1 MSDIDLTR
9 SADYRNVTDFYK
21 GKTDD
26 EIRASLDMHRGE
38 MISIMQNLSH
48 DFNKASAVRNSNAF
62 GMRKLIFLNPENP
75 AIPDAT
81 EGIKKWDRRGSLGTQ
96 NYEHI
101 EHHRIIDYPA
111 IFEQLHQEG
120 YMIYAVDNTPGYDP
134 QSLYD
139 MHFPAKSAFLFGEE
153 KLGLADDLINAADA
167 MVYIPQYGSVRSINV
182 GVAHGVIAAFYASQH
197 PPKLS

>member
-21 GKTDD
+21 GKSDD
-26 EIRASLDMHRGE
+26 EIRADLDQRRGE
-38 MISIMQNLSH
+38 MTSIMQNLSH

-75 AIPDAT
+75 AIPDAP

-101 EHHRIIDYPA
+101 EHRRVTDYQA
-111 IFEQLHQEG
+111 VFDQLHADG
-120 YMIYAVDNTPGYDP
+120 YTIYAVDNTPGYQP
-134 QSLYD
+134 QSLYNVT
-139 MHFPAKSAFLFGEE
+139 FPAKSAFLFGEE
-153 KLGLADDLINAADA
+153 RLGLADDLIAAADA
-167 MVYIPQYGSVRSINV
+167 MIYIPQYGSVRSINV
-182 GVAHGVIAAFYASQH
+182 SVAHGIIAAFYASQH
-197 PPKLS
+197 M

>member
-21 GKTDD
+21 GKSDD
-26 EIRASLDMHRGE
+26 KIRSDLDQRRGE

-75 AIPDAT
+75 AIPDAP

-101 EHHRIIDYPA
+101 EHRRVTDYQA
-111 IFEQLHQEG
+111 VFDQLHADG
-120 YMIYAVDNTPGYDP
+120 YTIYAVDNTLGYQP
-134 QSLYD
+134 QSLYNVI
-139 MHFPAKSAFLFGEE
+139 FPVKSAFLFGEE
-153 KLGLADDLINAADA
+153 RLGLADDLIATADA
-167 MVYIPQYGSVRSINV
+167 MIYIPQYGSVRSINV
-182 GVAHGVIAAFYASQH
+182 SVAHGIIAAFYASQH
-197 PPKLS
+197 M

>member
-21 GKTDD
+21 GKSDD
-26 EIRASLDMHRGE
+26 EIRADLDQRRGE

-75 AIPDAT
+75 AIPDAP

-101 EHHRIIDYPA
+101 EHRRVTDYQA
-111 IFEQLHQEG
+111 VFDQLHADG
-120 YMIYAVDNTPGYDP
+120 YTIYAVDNTPGYQP
-134 QSLYD
+134 QSLYNVT
-139 MHFPAKSAFLFGEE
+139 FPAKSAFLFGEE
-153 KLGLADDLINAADA
+153 RLGLADDLIAAADA
-167 MVYIPQYGSVRSINV
+167 MIYIRQYGSVRSINV
-182 GVAHGVIAAFYASQH
+182 SVAHGIIAAFYASQH
-197 PPKLS
+197 M

>member
-21 GKTDD
+21 GKSDD
-26 EIRASLDMHRGE
+26 EIRADLDQRRGE

-62 GMRKLIFLNPENP
+62 SMRKLIFLNPENP
-75 AIPDAT
+75 AIPDAP

-101 EHHRIIDYPA
+101 EHRRVTDYQA
-111 IFEQLHQEG
+111 VFDQLHADG
-120 YMIYAVDNTPGYDP
+120 YTIYAVDNTPGYQP
-134 QSLYD
+134 QSLYNVT
-139 MHFPAKSAFLFGEE
+139 FPAKSAFLFGEE
-153 KLGLADDLINAADA
+153 RLGLADDLIAAADA
-167 MVYIPQYGSVRSINV
+167 MIYIPQYGSVRSINV
-182 GVAHGVIAAFYASQH
+182 SVAHGIIAAFYASQH
-197 PPKLS
+197 M

>member
-21 GKTDD
+21 GKSDD
-26 EIRASLDMHRGE
+26 EIRADLYQRRGE

-75 AIPDAT
+75 AIPDAP

-101 EHHRIIDYPA
+101 EHRRVTDYQA
-111 IFEQLHQEG
+111 VFDQLHADG
-120 YMIYAVDNTPGYDP
+120 YTIYAVDNTPGYQP
-134 QSLYD
+134 QSLYNVT
-139 MHFPAKSAFLFGEE
+139 FPAKSAFLFGEE
-153 KLGLADDLINAADA
+153 RLGLADDLIAAADA
-167 MVYIPQYGSVRSINV
+167 MIYIPQYGSVRSINV
-182 GVAHGVIAAFYASQH
+182 SVAHGIIAAFYASQH
-197 PPKLS
+197 M

>member
-21 GKTDD
+21 GKSDD
-26 EIRASLDMHRGE
+26 EIRSDLDQRRGE

-75 AIPDAT
+75 AIPDAP

-101 EHHRIIDYPA
+101 EHRRVTDYQA
-111 IFEQLHQEG
+111 VFDQLHADG
-120 YMIYAVDNTPGYDP
+120 YTIYAVDNTAGYQP
-134 QSLYD
+134 QSLYNVT
-139 MHFPAKSAFLFGEE
+139 FPAKSAFLFGEE
-153 KLGLADDLINAADA
+153 RLGLADDLIAAADA
-167 MVYIPQYGSVRSINV
+167 MIYIPQYGSVRSINV
-182 GVAHGVIAAFYASQH
+182 SVAHGIIAAFYASQH
-197 PPKLS
+197 M

>member
-21 GKTDD
+21 GKSDD
-26 EIRASLDMHRGE
+26 EIRSDLDQRRGE

-75 AIPDAT
+75 AIPDAP

-101 EHHRIIDYPA
+101 EHRRVTDYQA
-111 IFEQLHQEG
+111 VFDQLHADG
-120 YMIYAVDNTPGYDP
+120 YTIYAVDNTPGYQP
-134 QSLYD
+134 QSLYNVN
-139 MHFPAKSAFLFGEE
+139 FPAKSAFLFGEE
-153 KLGLADDLINAADA
+153 RLGLADELIAAADA
-167 MVYIPQYGSVRSINV
+167 MIYIPQYGSVRSINV
-182 GVAHGVIAAFYASQH
+182 SVAHGIIAAFYASQH
-197 PPKLS
+197 M

>member
-1 MSDIDLTR
+1 MSEIDLSR

-26 EIRASLDMHRGE
+26 EIRTALDMQRGE
-38 MISIMQNLSH
+38 MVSIMQNLSH

-75 AIPDAT
+75 AIPDAK

-111 IFEQLHQEG
+111 IFKQLHQEG
-120 YMIYAVDNTPGYDP
+120 YTIYAIDNTPGYNP

-139 MHFPAKSAFLFGEE
+139 VKFPAKSAFLFGEE
-153 KLGLADDLINAADA
+153 KLGLADDLIAAADA

-197 PPKLS
+197 QPHA

>member
-21 GKTDD
+21 GKSDD
-26 EIRASLDMHRGE
+26 EIRSDLDQRRGE

-75 AIPDAT
+75 AIPDAP

-101 EHHRIIDYPA
+101 EHRRVTDYQA
-111 IFEQLHQEG
+111 VFDQLHVDG
-120 YMIYAVDNTPGYDP
+120 YTIYAVDNTPGYQP
-134 QSLYD
+134 QSLYNVT
-139 MHFPAKSAFLFGEE
+139 FPAKSAFLFGEE
-153 KLGLADDLINAADA
+153 RLGLADDLIAAADA
-167 MVYIPQYGSVRSINV
+167 MIYIPQYGSVRSINV
-182 GVAHGVIAAFYASQH
+182 SVAHGIIAAFYASQH
-197 PPKLS
+197 M

>member
-1 MSDIDLTR
+1 MSEIDLNR

-26 EIRASLDMHRGE
+26 EIRTALDMQRGE

-75 AIPDAT
+75 AIPDSK

-120 YMIYAVDNTPGYDP
+120 YTIYAIDNTPGYNP

-139 MHFPAKSAFLFGEE
+139 MQFPAKSAFLFGEE
-153 KLGLADDLINAADA
+153 KLGLADDLIAAADE

-197 PPKLS
+197 QPHA

>member
-21 GKTDD
+21 GKSDD
-26 EIRASLDMHRGE
+26 EIRADLDQHRGE

-75 AIPDAT
+75 AIPDAP

-101 EHHRIIDYPA
+101 EHRRVTDYQA
-111 IFEQLHQEG
+111 VFDQLHADG
-120 YMIYAVDNTPGYDP
+120 YTIYAVDNTPVYQP
-134 QSLYD
+134 QSLYNVT
-139 MHFPAKSAFLFGEE
+139 FPAKSAFLFGEE
-153 KLGLADDLINAADA
+153 RLGLADDLIAAADA
-167 MVYIPQYGSVRSINV
+167 MIYIPQYGSVRSINV
-182 GVAHGVIAAFYASQH
+182 SVAHGIIAAFYASQH
-197 PPKLS
+197 M

>member
-1 MSDIDLTR
+1 MSEIDLSR

-21 GKTDD
+21 GKTDN
-26 EIRASLDMHRGE
+26 EIRTALDMQRGE
-38 MISIMQNLSH
+38 MVSIMQNLSH

-75 AIPDAT
+75 AIPDAK

-111 IFEQLHQEG
+111 IFKQLHQEG
-120 YMIYAVDNTPGYDP
+120 YTIYAIDNTPGYNP

-139 MHFPAKSAFLFGEE
+139 VKFPAKSAFLFGEE
-153 KLGLADDLINAADA
+153 KLGLADDLIAAADA

-197 PPKLS
+197 QPHA

>member
-21 GKTDD
+21 GKSDD
-26 EIRASLDMHRGE
+26 EIRSELDQRRGE

-75 AIPDAT
+75 AIPDAP

-101 EHHRIIDYPA
+101 EHRRVTDYQA
-111 IFEQLHQEG
+111 VFDQLHADG
-120 YMIYAVDNTPGYDP
+120 YTIYAVDNTPGYQP
-134 QSLYD
+134 QSLYNVT
-139 MHFPAKSAFLFGEE
+139 FPAKSAFLFGEE
-153 KLGLADDLINAADA
+153 RLGLADDLIAAADT
-167 MVYIPQYGSVRSINV
+167 MIYIPQYGSVRSINV
-182 GVAHGVIAAFYASQH
+182 SVAHGIIAAFYASQH
-197 PPKLS
+197 M

>member
-21 GKTDD
+21 GKSDD
-26 EIRASLDMHRGE
+26 EIRADLDQRRGE

-75 AIPDAT
+75 AIPDAP

-101 EHHRIIDYPA
+101 EHRRVTDYQA
-111 IFEQLHQEG
+111 VFDQLHADG
-120 YMIYAVDNTPGYDP
+120 YTIYAVDNTPGYQP
-134 QSLYD
+134 QSLYNVT
-139 MHFPAKSAFLFGEE
+139 FPAKSAFLFGEE
-153 KLGLADDLINAADA
+153 RLGLANDLIAAADA
-167 MVYIPQYGSVRSINV
+167 MIYIPQYGSVRSINV
-182 GVAHGVIAAFYASQH
+182 SVAHGIIAAFYASQH
-197 PPKLS
+197 M

>member
-1 MSDIDLTR
+1 MSEIDLSR

-26 EIRASLDMHRGE
+26 EIRTALDMQRGE

-75 AIPDAT
+75 AIPDAK

-120 YMIYAVDNTPGYDP
+120 YTIYAIDNTPGYNP

-153 KLGLADDLINAADA
+153 KLGLADDLIAAADE

-197 PPKLS
+197 QPHA

>member
-21 GKTDD
+21 GKSDD
-26 EIRASLDMHRGE
+26 EIRSDLDQRRGE

-75 AIPDAT
+75 AIPDAP

-101 EHHRIIDYPA
+101 EHRRVTDYQA
-111 IFEQLHQEG
+111 VFNQLHADG
-120 YMIYAVDNTPGYDP
+120 YTIYAVDNTPGYQP
-134 QSLYD
+134 QSLYN
-139 MHFPAKSAFLFGEE
+139 MTFPAKSAFLFGEE
-153 KLGLADDLINAADA
+153 RLGLADDLIAAADA
-167 MVYIPQYGSVRSINV
+167 MIYIPQYGSVRSINV
-182 GVAHGVIAAFYASQH
+182 SVAHGIIAAFYASQH
-197 PPKLS
+197 M

>member
-21 GKTDD
+21 GKSDD
-26 EIRASLDMHRGE
+26 EIRADLDQHRGE

-48 DFNKASAVRNSNAF
+48 DFNKASAVRNSNAL

-75 AIPDAT
+75 AIPDAP

-101 EHHRIIDYPA
+101 EHRRVTDYQA
-111 IFEQLHQEG
+111 VFDQLHADG
-120 YMIYAVDNTPGYDP
+120 YTIYAVDNTPGYQP
-134 QSLYD
+134 QSLYNVT
-139 MHFPAKSAFLFGEE
+139 FPAKSAFLFGEE
-153 KLGLADDLINAADA
+153 RLGLADDLIAAADA
-167 MVYIPQYGSVRSINV
+167 MIYIPQYGSVRSINV
-182 GVAHGVIAAFYASQH
+182 SVAHGIIAAFYASQH
-197 PPKLS
+197 M

>member
-21 GKTDD
+21 GKSDD
-26 EIRASLDMHRGE
+26 EIRADLDQRRGE

-75 AIPDAT
+75 AIPDAP

-101 EHHRIIDYPA
+101 EHRRVTDYQA
-111 IFEQLHQEG
+111 VFDQLHADG
-120 YMIYAVDNTPGYDP
+120 YNIYAVDNTPGYQP
-134 QSLYD
+134 QSLYNVT
-139 MHFPAKSAFLFGEE
+139 FPAKSAFLFGEE
-153 KLGLADDLINAADA
+153 RLGLADDLIAAADA
-167 MVYIPQYGSVRSINV
+167 MIYIPQYGSVRSINV
-182 GVAHGVIAAFYASQH
+182 SVAHGIIAAFYASQH
-197 PPKLS
+197 M

>member
-1 MSDIDLTR
+1 MSEIDLSR

-26 EIRASLDMHRGE
+26 EIRTALDMQRGE
-38 MISIMQNLSH
+38 MVSIMQNLSH

-75 AIPDAT
+75 AIPDAK

-111 IFEQLHQEG
+111 IFKQLHQEG
-120 YMIYAVDNTPGYDP
+120 YTIYAIDNTPGYNP

-139 MHFPAKSAFLFGEE
+139 VKFPAKSAFLFGEE
-153 KLGLADDLINAADA
+153 KLGLADDLIAAADA
-167 MVYIPQYGSVRSINV
+167 MVYIPKYGSVRSINV

-197 PPKLS
+197 QPHA

>member
-21 GKTDD
+21 GKSDD
-26 EIRASLDMHRGE
+26 EIRSDLDQHRGK

-75 AIPDAT
+75 AIPDAP

-101 EHHRIIDYPA
+101 EHRRVTDYQA
-111 IFEQLHQEG
+111 VFDQLHADG
-120 YMIYAVDNTPGYDP
+120 YTIYAVDNTPGYQP
-134 QSLYD
+134 QSLYNVT
-139 MHFPAKSAFLFGEE
+139 FPAKSAFLFGEE
-153 KLGLADDLINAADA
+153 RLGLADDLIAAADA
-167 MVYIPQYGSVRSINV
+167 MIYIPQYGSVRSINV
-182 GVAHGVIAAFYASQH
+182 SVAHGIIAAFYASQH
-197 PPKLS
+197 M

>member
-1 MSDIDLTR
+1 MSEINLSR

-26 EIRASLDMHRGE
+26 EIRTALDMQRGE
-38 MISIMQNLSH
+38 MVSIMQNLSH

-75 AIPDAT
+75 AIPDAK

-111 IFEQLHQEG
+111 IFKQLHQEG
-120 YMIYAVDNTPGYDP
+120 YTIYAIDNTPGYDP

-139 MHFPAKSAFLFGEE
+139 VQFPAKSAFLFGEE
-153 KLGLADDLINAADA
+153 KLGLADDLIAAADA

-182 GVAHGVIAAFYASQH
+182 GVAHGVIAAFYTSQH
-197 PPKLS
+197 QPHA

>member
-21 GKTDD
+21 GRSDD
-26 EIRASLDMHRGE
+26 EIRSDLDQRRGE

-75 AIPDAT
+75 AIPDAP

-101 EHHRIIDYPA
+101 EHRRVTDYQA
-111 IFEQLHQEG
+111 VFDQLHTDG
-120 YMIYAVDNTPGYDP
+120 YTIYAVDNTLGYQP
-134 QSLYD
+134 QSLYNVI
-139 MHFPAKSAFLFGEE
+139 FPAKSAFLFGEE
-153 KLGLADDLINAADA
+153 RLGLADDLIVAADA
-167 MVYIPQYGSVRSINV
+167 MIYIPQYGSVRSINV
-182 GVAHGVIAAFYASQH
+182 SVAHGIIAAFYASQH
-197 PPKLS
+197 M